1 MIKGVAENELEGP
14 LVFLGLSA
22 ENLRLLQ
29 EGRLILV
36 QMSELGFEGRIA
48 IFYGETEEQ
57 MLRDLKNQGFI
68 LASTKVKPDA

>member
-36 QMSELGFEGRIA
+36 QMSELGFEGRIV

-57 MLRDLKNQGFI
+57 MLHELKTQGFI
-68 LASTKVKPDA
+68 SASTKVKPDA